1 MTHGMSESQTL
12 DFLMHSTEARNLTDK
27 IRAGLEGIYQLIIE
41 AYQGKAWTAL
51 GYGTWDEYIRRE
63 FGNQPL
69 RPPLEDREEVVQSLR
84 SSGMSTRAIAS
95 ATELSPRTVRRSLTP
110 SPGAFAPLESTP
122 PSTITGQD
130 GKEYSSSTPSH
141 SPSAKSEDIG
151 VLDDVLDAP
160 AENAGVILLDPQQ
173 WQQQDNDRTEK
184 ILVKF
189 HGSESAALEQTMFLA
204 EKIAGLVSPV
214 TAEIDIS
221 KSTYEDVAKD
231 IAAAI
236 RQFAYVARTLAGARA
251 EFENKK
257 LLDVVIDDLG
267 CATDDLAS
275 TVARLEDKK

>member
-1 MTHGMSESQTL
+1 MTHGMSESQAL

-51 GYGTWDEYIRRE
+51 GYGKWDEYIRRE

-95 ATELSPRTVRRSLTP
+95 ATELSPRTVRRSLSS
-110 SPGAFAPLESTP
+110 SPGAFASPESTS
-122 PSTITGQD
+122 PSTITGRD
-130 GKEYSSSTPSH
+130 GKEYSSSKLPVSQ
-141 SPSAKSEDIG
+141 SVKSEDMG
-151 VLDDVLDAP
+151 VLADVLDAP
-160 AENAGVILLDPQQ
+160 AESAGVKLLDPQHRH
-173 WQQQDNDRTEK
+173 QQDNYRTEN

-214 TAEIDIS
+214 TAEIDVS
-221 KSTYEDVAKD
+221 KTTYGDVAKD

-251 EFENKK
+251 EFENKT
-257 LLDVVIDDLG
+257 LLDVVIEDLG